1 MNTTDKQTNIRND
14 EDASRPIASG
24 LHPRVSVLFVGL
36 AAWFALAVW
45 GFSAAGMTDYLLFI
59 VSGFIFVV
67 VPLTLILS
75 RVGRKH
81 SAANSGST
89 ESGDRPS
96 LFRDWMAADFE
107 VWEDRLSGMQAAIL
121 ILLPIV
127 AAAIDMTAFAIVFHM
142 AERGA

>member
-1 MNTTDKQTNIRND
+1 MLLI
-14 EDASRPIASG
+14 
-24 LHPRVSVLFVGL
+24 GL

-45 GFSAAGMTDYLLFI
+45 GFSAAGTTDYLLFI

-67 VPLTLILS
+67 VALTLILS

-96 LFRDWMAADFE
+96 LFRDWMATGFE

-127 AAAIDMTAFAIVFHM
+127 AAAIGMTAFAIVFHM